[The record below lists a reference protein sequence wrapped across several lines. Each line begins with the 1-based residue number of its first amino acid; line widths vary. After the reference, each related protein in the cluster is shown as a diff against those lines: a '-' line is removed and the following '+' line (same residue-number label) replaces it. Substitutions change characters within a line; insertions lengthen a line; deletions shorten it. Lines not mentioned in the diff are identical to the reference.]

1 MPVWCVGRVDL
12 ELCAFL
18 TSELV
23 ETFYQLHVTATLLS
37 GDRIACTPSIR
48 VRMGQSAILDMRVL
62 RKMTLHMY
70 QATFV
75 IPAAIA
81 VVAELS
87 RKFRRSVQLRDA
99 QCPSVRNALCLRK
112 VLWL

>member
-1 MPVWCVGRVDL
+1 VDL

-48 VRMGQSAILDMRVL
+48 VRMGQSAGLDMRVL
-62 RKMTLHMY
+62 RKMTIHMY
-70 QATFV
+70 QATIV

-81 VVAELS
+81 VLTELT
-87 RKFRRSVQLRDA
+87 RKFRRSVQLLDA
-99 QCPSVRNALCLRK
+99 QCPSVRNAPCLRK
-112 VLWL
+112 LLWL